1 MKTTVE
7 NIYKAFKALDSA
19 KVSTLETAERQQ
31 VVKLWYALSDAG
43 KKHSDLIEKTVKEL
57 RPEGFDALAQKT
69 QFTHAELADFK
80 RMQAEYEKAVEEVVT
95 PEADKEVEV
104 EIAQKISVA
113 TAEKMLAE
121 NNWEIARLREFAIVI
136 DK

>member
-1 MKTTVE
+1 MKTTVG
-7 NIYKAFKALDSA
+7 NLYKAYKALDSA
-19 KVSTLETAERQQ
+19 KVSTLETPERQQ
-31 VVKLWYALSDAG
+31 VVKLWFALSEAG

-57 RPEGFDALAQKT
+57 RPEGFDAMAQKT

-80 RMQAEYEKAVEEVVT
+80 RMQFEYEKAIEEVIK

-104 EIAQKISVA
+104 GVAQKLSVS

-121 NNWEIARLREFAIVI
+121 NNWEIAKLRELAIVI

>member
-1 MKTTVE
+1 MKTTVG
-7 NIYKAFKALDSA
+7 NLYKAYKALDSA
-19 KVSTLETAERQQ
+19 KVSTLETPERQL
-31 VVKLWYALSDAG
+31 VVKLWFALSEAG

-57 RPEGFDALAQKT
+57 RPEGFDAMAQKT

-80 RMQAEYEKAVEEVVT
+80 RMQSEYEKAIEEVIK

-104 EIAQKISVA
+104 EVAQKLSVS

-121 NNWEIARLREFAIVI
+121 NNWEIAKLRELAIVI